1 MENLN
6 KLSFKNYKV
15 NEDKIMVPMENIVQE
30 YDIPEHAKLY
40 LFKLIYVHK
49 FHSPTNTFT
58 CYLSPLADKDMPI
71 VKAQIP
77 LELIYTHKIIPG
89 YSYNRNLEDNELY
102 IIKEKVFRMINEINC
117 GHINYFLICY
127 GYLINK
133 YKDDDA
139 NTKLTRGIQMFN
151 FTSCGRKLLHDRNY
165 ETYYIFG
172 NKLDRLMKIALMEKD
187 ASLRYRRNREILK
200 EKASCLIREVSFK
213 DIPEGFLT
221 EK

>member
-6 KLSFKNYKV
+6 KLTFKNYHV
-15 NEDKIMVPMENIVQE
+15 NEDKIMVPMEKIAQE

-40 LFKLIYVHK
+40 LFKLVYVHK
-49 FHSPTNTFT
+49 YHSPTNTYI

-89 YSYNRNLEDNELY
+89 YSYDRNLEDNEQY
-102 IIKEKVFRMINEINC
+102 IIKEKIFRMIDRINR
-117 GHINYFLICY
+117 GYINYFVVCY

-139 NTKLTRGIQMFN
+139 NTKLTKGIQMFN
-151 FTSCGRKLLHDRNY
+151 FTSCSKKSLHDGSY
-165 ETYYIFG
+165 ETYYIFS
-172 NKLDRLMKIALMEKD
+172 NRLDRLMKIVLMEKD
-187 ASLRYRRNREILK
+187 MRLRYKRNKEILK
-200 EKASCLIREVSFK
+200 NKASYLAHEASFK
-213 DIPEGFLT
+213 DIPEGFLN